1 MDKRD
6 WKRKIYQEL
15 WEYLDFDT
23 SEDAAFAADHLD
35 VLERIA
41 ERTGTALIYL
51 AASDRK
57 RARKALEEVK
67 LELEKKGT

>member
-1 MDKRD
+1 MDKRE

-15 WEYLDFDT
+15 WEYLDFDNGYDKAT
-23 SEDAAFAADHLD
+23 ELD

-41 ERTGTALIYL
+41 ERTGTSLDYYL
-51 AASDRK
+51 AAPDRK
-57 RARKALEEVK
+57 RAGKALEEVK